1 MYFAFPRAHYFSG
14 IGYAICIIDIYM
26 AMCYNTVLAWS
37 VYYLVQSLQAELPWT
52 RCFNAW
58 NTARCRQSPTN
69 GTLPATGSAASNSSA
84 ANTTS
89 PAYEFFQ

>member
-1 MYFAFPRAHYFSG
+1 MAG

-52 RCFNAW
+52 RCLNEW
-58 NTARCRQSPTN
+58 NTPRCRQSPAN
-69 GTLPATGSAASNSSA
+69 GTLPAAGAATNSS

>member
-1 MYFAFPRAHYFSG
+1 
-14 IGYAICIIDIYM
+14 M

-52 RCFNAW
+52 RCFNEW
-58 NTARCRQSPTN
+58 NTDRCRQTPAN
-69 GTLPATGSAASNSSA
+69 GTLSAANSS